1 MKSNRLK
8 ICLPLL
14 LVSISTLALAQSP
27 RVVHVSG
34 LSPAAQ
40 QEIVK
45 HARQSYYSLRS
56 AGLDGFQS
64 TIKPNWEKV
73 LKDQGVSDSTQLEAA
88 LRLLNGIHFTMLLDE
103 NGQITVNHR
112 ADTEPPNEQVRQ
124 GFEQIYGGIEQAV
137 SGFFSTWS
145 LFMLNSPF
153 PEAGSAF
160 QLEDM
165 GSQYRLSYK
174 EGVSD
179 VVTLMSKDL
188 VISEIKVTSPQFL
201 SIIKPQ
207 VQKTANGFILTGYV
221 GDYTPTS
228 GPGVVHLQVK
238 IEHNPVNGLQLPTSL
253 IADST
258 MDGTPT
264 HMELAFSEYQ
274 VKSH

>member
-14 LVSISTLALAQSP
+14 LVSISTLAIAQSP

-34 LSPAAQ
+34 LTPAAQ

-45 HARQSYYSLRS
+45 HARQSYYSLRA

-73 LKDQGVSDSTQLEAA
+73 LKDQGVSDSTQLGAA
-88 LRLLNGIHFTMLLDE
+88 LQLLNGIHFTMLLDE
-103 NGQITVNHR
+103 NGTVTVNHR

-153 PEAGSAF
+153 PEASSAF
-160 QLEDM
+160 QLEDV
-165 GSQYRLSYK
+165 GNQYRLSYK
-174 EGVSD
+174 EGTSD

-228 GPGVVHLQVK
+228 GPGVVHLAVK